1 VEEQMTSFPSAAK
14 LCALTVVVVLSTTS
28 AHAETSITQLIG
40 RCEKKMD
47 VYERVDGSIKVVGER
62 LDSFCEGYLLAAYE
76 TMADAGEVK
85 TPETPSAEYLKS
97 IVVTF
102 RRDNPAKGSGPA
114 ASVVR
119 AAYLRAL
126 PSK

>member
-1 VEEQMTSFPSAAK
+1 MTSFPSAAK
-14 LCALTVVVVLSTTS
+14 LCALSVVVVLSTRS

-40 RCEKKMD
+40 QCEEKMA
-47 VYERVDGSIKVVGER
+47 VYERVDGKLKVVGER
-62 LDSFCEGYLLAAYE
+62 LDSFCEGYLLGAYE
-76 TMADAGEVK
+76 TMAVAGEVK
-85 TPETPSAEYLKS
+85 ATETPSAEYLKS

-102 RRDNPAKGSGPA
+102 RRDSPVKGSGPA

-126 PSK
+126 RSK